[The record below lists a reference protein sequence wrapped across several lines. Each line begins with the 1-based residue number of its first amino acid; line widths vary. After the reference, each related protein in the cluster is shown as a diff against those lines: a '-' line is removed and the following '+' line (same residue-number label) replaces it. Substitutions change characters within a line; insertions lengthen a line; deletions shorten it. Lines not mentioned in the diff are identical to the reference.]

1 MWLISTPI
9 FPGSWELVEQE
20 IVCARN
26 IGASVHFI
34 PIHIQ
39 PYYRD
44 RYGYKPGDHSVA
56 YGDYLRLIT
65 LPLNLRITDSAIEH
79 VLEAVSDFIE
89 KNRR

>member
-9 FPGSWELVEQE
+9 FPGSWELVEKE

-26 IGASVHFI
+26 IGTSVHFI

-56 YGDYLRLIT
+56 YGEY
-65 LPLNLRITDSAIEH
+65 LRITDSAIEH
-79 VLEAVSDFIE
+79 VLEAVSVFIE